1 MRKRPDLRRY
11 GALAIGFGVLCG
23 LVGTVSFAQEYRYR
37 VCIGEF
43 PGNCPS
49 KEPIDAVFP
58 CATSADDAAKQVCS
72 IKSDAGVKV
81 SPYKILPQGNFSGNR
96 CGYALFLIVCA
107 N

>member
-1 MRKRPDLRRY
+1 MRKRPDLRRN
-11 GALAIGFGVLCG
+11 GALAVGFAVLCG
-23 LVGTVSFAQEYRYR
+23 LVGTVSFAQESRFR
-37 VCIGEF
+37 VYIGEF
-43 PGNCPS
+43 PGNGPS

-58 CATSADDAAKQVCS
+58 CATSGDDAAKQVC
-72 IKSDAGVKV
+72 IKSDAGVRV